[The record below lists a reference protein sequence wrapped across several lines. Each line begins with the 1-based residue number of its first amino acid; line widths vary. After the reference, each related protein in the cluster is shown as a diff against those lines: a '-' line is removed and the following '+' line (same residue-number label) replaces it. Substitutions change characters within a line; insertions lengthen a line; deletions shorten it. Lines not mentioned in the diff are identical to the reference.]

1 LASRGAHAASRFIL
15 VVWAA
20 LDTLNRITPKPHAA
34 LQWHVSRSVSQR
46 TKGIDLAELIGYNL
60 SNWTGLEERLAPQG

>member
-15 VVWAA
+15 VVWASS
-20 LDTLNRITPKPHAA
+20 DTVNRITPERHAA

-60 SNWTGLEERLAPQG
+60 SNWTGLEERPVPQG

>member
-1 LASRGAHAASRFIL
+1 LASRGVHAASRFIL

-20 LDTLNRITPKPHAA
+20 ADTLNRMTLKRHAA

-46 TKGIDLAELIGYNL
+46 AKGIDLVELIGYNL
-60 SNWTGLEERLAPQG
+60 SNRTGLEKRPVSQG